1 MTAQTSAV
9 PEFRY
14 RAFLS
19 YSHRDESWARW
30 LHKALEGYVV
40 PRRLVGQRT
49 SFGPVP
55 RRLTPIFRDSD
66 ELASAGDLGGKV
78 NEALAASA
86 SLLVVCSPNAATSR
100 WVNEE
105 VAAFKRLGRE
115 DRIYCLIVSGEP
127 NASLTP
133 ARAAEEC
140 FAPALRQR
148 WRADGAPGGE
158 AVEPIAADV
167 RPGKDTR
174 AEAKCRLVAGMLGLD
189 LDTLKR
195 RDYQRRAHRAM
206 ILSGAAVCIAAVT
219 GALAVAALVA
229 RDAAQRRQ
237 KEAEDLVAFMLGDLN
252 DKLAQVSRLDIM
264 EAVDDKAMDYFQARS
279 DEDLGDRA
287 LAQRVKAL
295 EKIGSVRL
303 DQGQL
308 AAAMTSYQAAL
319 AIAAKLAATTPD
331 ATHQLAHA
339 EVETLIGLVY
349 WRQGKLDAAQATFAS
364 AKAILERAAGDAP
377 ADLEIAFQLAL
388 IDNNIGYVM
397 EARGRL
403 DEAEAQYR
411 RMLKSMQRLV
421 AAQPGNA
428 EWSESLGSAYNNL
441 GKLALLRGDL
451 AEAMRKYGEDERIQ
465 VRLAAEAP
473 KDADRQS
480 RLLTAHAILGR
491 TQALVG
497 DPASGMERLQRAV
510 DIATSLAA
518 VDPSNAEA
526 QEQVALYGTQLAR
539 LRRLDGDLLAA
550 SRLTTKAE
558 AIFTRL
564 TGMDA
569 ENATW
574 RREYAETL
582 IEHAAQQRAVDDMAG
597 ARRQA
602 GAALRMLAPLFAKA
616 PDDRSI
622 LLAVAAGLLAQA
634 DATAASD
641 GARALREKA
650 LEAMANARS
659 GETDPRLLALR
670 TQALL
675 ALGRKSEAT
684 SSIER
689 LWADGYRDEALLANL
704 RENDID
710 YPPNEGFQHQ
720 LMAAD
725 GEVATDR

>member
-1 MTAQTSAV
+1 MPAV
-9 PEFRY
+9 PAFRY

-19 YSHRDESWARW
+19 YSHRDEPWARW

-40 PRRLVGQRT
+40 PRRLVGRCT
-49 SFGPVP
+49 PFGPVP
-55 RRLTPIFRDSD
+55 RRLAPIFRDSD
-66 ELASAGDLGGKV
+66 ELATAGDLGGKV
-78 NEALAASA
+78 NEALAESA
-86 SLLVVCSPNAATSR
+86 SLLVVCSPSAATSH

-105 VAAFKRLGRE
+105 VAAFRKLGRGE
-115 DRIYCLIVSGEP
+115 RICCLIVSGEP
-127 NASLTP
+127 NASLVP
-133 ARAAEEC
+133 GKEAEEC
-140 FAPALRQR
+140 FAPALRTR
-148 WRADGAPGGE
+148 WRKDGALE
-158 AVEPIAADV
+158 EETVEPVAADV

-174 AEAKCRLVAGMLGLD
+174 AEAKCRIVAGMLGLD
-189 LDTLKR
+189 LDVLKR
-195 RDYQRRAHRAM
+195 RDYQRRARRAM
-206 ILSGAAVCIAAVT
+206 IFSAVALFVTAIT

-264 EAVDDKAMDYFQARS
+264 AAVDDKAMAYFQARS

-331 ATHQLAHA
+331 AAHHLAHA
-339 EVETLIGLVY
+339 EVETLVGLVY
-349 WRQGKLDAAQATFAS
+349 WRQGKLIEAQATFAS
-364 AKAILERAAGDAP
+364 AKSILERAAGYAP

-388 IDNNIGYVM
+388 IDNNIGYVL
-397 EARGRL
+397 EAQGRL
-403 DEAEAQYR
+403 DEADAQYR
-411 RMLKSMQRLV
+411 RMLRSMQRLV

-428 EWSESLGSAYNNL
+428 EWSESLGSAYSNL

-451 AEAMRKYGEDERIQ
+451 AEAMRKYAEDERIQ

-473 KDADRQS
+473 KDANRLG

-510 DIATSLAA
+510 DIATSLTAMDA
-518 VDPSNAEA
+518 SNAEA

-558 AIFTRL
+558 AIFARL

-582 IEHAAQQRAVDDMAG
+582 TEHAAQLRAVDDRAG

-602 GAALRMLAPLFAKA
+602 AAASRMLAPLFAKA
-616 PDDRSI
+616 PDDRSL
-622 LLAVAAGLLAQA
+622 LLATAAGWLAQA
-634 DATAASD
+634 DAEVD
-641 GARALREKA
+641 GSVARALREKA
-650 LEAMANARS
+650 LAAMATTRS

-675 ALGRKSEAT
+675 ALGRDAEAA
-684 SSIER
+684 SSIGR
-689 LWADGYRDEALLANL
+689 LWDDGYRDAALLASL
-704 RENDID
+704 RDHGID
-710 YPPNEGFQHQ
+710 YPPNEGFRHQ
-720 LMAAD
+720 LMAAE